1 MKNVNANR
9 RHNFGSFAA
18 DHWMC
23 GNMPKG
29 IAEIVKIRL
38 GVHSPKRSKAELV
51 DIPCALICVWRELK
65 LR

>member
-9 RHNFGSFAA
+9 RHNFRSFAA
-18 DHWMC
+18 GHWMC
-23 GNMPKG
+23 GNMPKR

-38 GVHSPKRSKAELV
+38 DIHSPKRSKAELV
-51 DIPCALICVWRELK
+51 DIPYVLICAWRALK

>member
-9 RHNFGSFAA
+9 RHNSGLFAA
-18 DHWMC
+18 GHWMR

-29 IAEIVKIRL
+29 IAEMVKIRL
-38 GVHSPKRSKAELV
+38 GLHSPKRSKAELV
-51 DIPCALICVWRELK
+51 DIPYVLICAWRELK